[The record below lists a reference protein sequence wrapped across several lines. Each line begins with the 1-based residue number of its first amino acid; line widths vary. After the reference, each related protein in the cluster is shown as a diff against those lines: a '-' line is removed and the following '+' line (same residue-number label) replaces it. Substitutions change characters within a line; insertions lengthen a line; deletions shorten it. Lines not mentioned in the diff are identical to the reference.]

1 MLCCCFSASSILL
14 LLLLLPPLGQVSAAA
29 QRAEAEAQKHLVV
42 HAQVAAQAQELQQKA
57 VHLQV
62 GAAQAG
68 GARGSH
74 LVFVSVQ

>member
-1 MLCCCFSASSILL
+1 LHVLLLPLL
-14 LLLLLPPLGQVSAAA
+14 LLLLKVSAAA

-62 GAAQAG
+62 GI
-68 GARGSH
+68 SC
-74 LVFVSVQ
+74 

>member
-1 MLCCCFSASSILL
+1 MEGGCVAAVLL
-14 LLLLLPPLGQVSAAA
+14 LQVSAAA

-62 GAAQAG
+62 GGSG
-68 GARGSH
+68 G
-74 LVFVSVQ
+74 

>member
-1 MLCCCFSASSILL
+1 MIAGASRHLTLRMSSHPCMLTYCLCCCCC
-14 LLLLLPPLGQVSAAA
+14 LPLVQVSAAA

-62 GAAQAG
+62 G
-68 GARGSH
+68 SNT
-74 LVFVSVQ
+74 SI